1 MPKETSTVLNLD
13 SIKGRVVAFR
23 LLMPVQR
30 TAVLMAAIFSFC
42 AAAPASADLVFLTS
56 GRSLSV
62 KGHRIDGGNI
72 ILVLRGGGEVTCDRS
87 LVDRIEPDEVPHPD
101 DAVAAAEPPLPSSTL
116 DSVPYAQLIENLAT
130 THGVDPYLVK
140 ALIKVESNYRPRARS
155 PKGAMG
161 LMQIMPATARQY
173 SVSNPFDP
181 KSNIEAGIKHL
192 KSLLS
197 RFDVSVALAAYNAGE
212 GAVRKFGGIPP
223 YRETRNYVQK
233 VLSLITPGSD

>member
-1 MPKETSTVLNLD
+1 MPIRRLTVLL
-13 SIKGRVVAFR
+13 A
-23 LLMPVQR
+23 
-30 TAVLMAAIFSFC
+30 AVLALGAVP
-42 AAAPASADLVFLTS
+42 PASAELVFLTS
-56 GRSLSV
+56 GRTMSV

-87 LVDRIEPDEVPHPD
+87 LVERIEPDEVPHPED
-101 DAVAAAEPPLPSSTL
+101 QVAADPKPLPSSTL
-116 DSVPYAQLIENLAT
+116 DTVPYGQLIESLAT
-130 THGVDPYLVK
+130 VHGVDPYLVK
-140 ALIKVESNYRPRARS
+140 ALVKVESNYRPRARS

-197 RFDVSVALAAYNAGE
+197 RFEVSVALAAYNAGE

-223 YRETRNYVQK
+223 YRETRTYVRK
-233 VLSLITPGSD
+233 VLSLISPGSD

>member
-1 MPKETSTVLNLD
+1 MPIHRFTVIL
-13 SIKGRVVAFR
+13 
-23 LLMPVQR
+23 
-30 TAVLMAAIFSFC
+30 
-42 AAAPASADLVFLTS
+42 AAACALFVTPASAELVFLTS
-56 GRSLSV
+56 GRTMSV

-87 LVDRIEPDEVPHPD
+87 LVERIEPDEVPHP
-101 DAVAAAEPPLPSSTL
+101 AEQNSREKKPLPSSKLGT
-116 DSVPYAQLIENLAT
+116 VPYGQLIENLAT
-130 THGVDPYLVK
+130 VHGVDPYLVK
-140 ALIKVESNYRPRARS
+140 ALVKVESNYRPRARS

-161 LMQIMPATARQY
+161 LMQIMPATARRY

-181 KSNIEAGIKHL
+181 KSNLEAGIKHL

-223 YRETRNYVQK
+223 YRETRNYVRK
-233 VLSLITPGSD
+233 VLSLLTPGDD

>member
-13 SIKGRVVAFR
+13 SAKGRVVAFP
-23 LLMPVQR
+23 LLMRVQR
-30 TAVLMAAIFSFC
+30 TAVLLAAIFSFC

-62 KGHRIDGGNI
+62 KGYRIDGGNI